1 KKKKKKA
8 KKAPLKKAAK
18 AVPKK
23 APKKAPKKKAAKY
36 RYVYRSAPTFVEISA
51 MSSIVPNKSLV
62 EGKIISMHKSANIDN
77 FSVMEI
83 QPLRISPVEGSVHL
97 LHSGQDTDSPS
108 GEQTN
113 LHIHVS
119 DEISQQHD
127 LRP

>member
-1 KKKKKKA
+1 
-8 KKAPLKKAAK
+8 
-18 AVPKK
+18 
-23 APKKAPKKKAAKY
+23 
-36 RYVYRSAPTFVEISA
+36 

-127 LRP
+127 LRPGKMVSAQVRKAPDNLIVIPDSVKIMES